1 MSLVNLRHRPPP
13 WHADLPTHS
22 ELLRTPFGK
31 SSTSYSFTQEAC
43 FETSLFTIFK
53 SGYLDIVSFHN
64 VCQTHPLVQHLASMI
79 APLSKIDFRS
89 IREHDKDWA
98 SIQSFPKHANL
109 LFLAVLFHYDCHLSA
124 AVRYLGGKY
133 LGGHRDV
140 ASIVQKLQPHVDQAT
155 IDVFQR
161 VMTQGCPA
169 HFNAE
174 TSRSNALDYLRH
186 GNSSSVSKHQHLV
199 EKALLKEYR
208 NNYAVPLPHW
218 VSRFLRHIFFT
229 PIHILDKPGRA
240 PRIVFDALK
249 LHQPSSKSVNTMTS
263 THTGCEM
270 DCAYGDVLLRLL
282 TRIWNL
288 RITYPAQDIVLHC
301 NDVKSCF
308 RQLKHHPDIV
318 GAFCHTLLD
327 SLWVPI
333 GLTFGSDFSPAS
345 WEPVRRTIEQLAR
358 GLFADTS
365 LRKKHRKYLDKLRWD
380 RSLGSSKRKVFV
392 PAKRDAKN
400 PGVLDENGVPFPTP
414 HDMFVDDDCYAEI
427 YLIARVEQAIAASI
441 EAIFIVLGDSD
452 LLSRQDPIS
461 WDKLFEMV
469 ISFSNK
475 ILGLDINTRQLDVG
489 PPAEFLQ
496 RTISKLQ
503 AFHSHRKAFTVS
515 EMTELVGL
523 LGYIASSCRWLR
535 HLLSHLYTSITAA
548 LQVNQAH
555 LISSSR
561 KFREAIKAARA
572 NDTFT
577 TDEPSSDVRSFAQSW
592 VARTVHRAQKKHYLN
607 ITAKLEL
614 QIILAALQEPKVS
627 KRCPIAH
634 LVDRVEDCQ
643 AHGDS
648 SLDAAGGFSLACR
661 FWWYHEWSDEIR
673 QLTLRFMRT
682 NKNGRLISINAL
694 EFATVIIN
702 YAAITL
708 YFRENEDPTNPFP
721 TALIFADNTTAES
734 WAIKGCKK
742 SPLGR
747 ALGRLLCAIL
757 INNPVGLALDRVST
771 HDNVIADKISRLK
784 SEKDSLKFFE
794 SLASSHPQLRTC
806 RRFIPS
812 PELIS
817 AISEALLQGNN
828 ADPLS
833 LNKLLLQNPGRFT
846 I

>member
-1 MSLVNLRHRPPP
+1 MLPIEVRSKNCFIANASTHPEKCRPVKFNPAAFGACYHLLSHEEFKKLQLTEPLIAGAAFPKSALPELKDFMVGNGNKKFIFCLVGISNLGPFGTPGLVSGAITDVTAAIVSASHQDGST
-13 WHADLPTHS
+13 WL
-22 ELLRTPFGK
+22 ELRTNYDSGLGPAIEAHMDKVKQYLPDAPPGCSIHPSPYITAVPLTDEEEESDEFRPAVAALLATLK
-31 SSTSYSFTQEAC
+31 SFQPTTQQPAE
-43 FETSLFTIFK
+43 
-53 SGYLDIVSFHN
+53 D
-64 VCQTHPLVQHLASMI
+64 
-79 APLSKIDFRS
+79 
-89 IREHDKDWA
+89 
-98 SIQSFPKHANL
+98 
-109 LFLAVLFHYDCHLSA
+109 
-124 AVRYLGGKY
+124 
-133 LGGHRDV
+133 
-140 ASIVQKLQPHVDQAT
+140 ASIVSNVVIPTAPTLQPSPPTASPTAT
-155 IDVFQR
+155 DKDSHEVE
-161 VMTQGCPA
+161 
-169 HFNAE
+169 E
-174 TSRSNALDYLRH
+174 TLT
-186 GNSSSVSKHQHLV
+186 K
-199 EKALLKEYR
+199 
-208 NNYAVPLPHW
+208 
-218 VSRFLRHIFFT
+218 F
-229 PIHILDKPGRA
+229 
-240 PRIVFDALK
+240 
-249 LHQPSSKSVNTMTS
+249 
-263 THTGCEM
+263 
-270 DCAYGDVLLRLL
+270 RLL
-282 TRIWNL
+282 LSRV
-288 RITYPAQDIVLHC
+288 DKGKV
-301 NDVKSCF
+301 V
-308 RQLKHHPDIV
+308 
-318 GAFCHTLLD
+318 
-327 SLWVPI
+327 
-333 GLTFGSDFSPAS
+333 
-345 WEPVRRTIEQLAR
+345 
-358 GLFADTS
+358 
-365 LRKKHRKYLDKLRWD
+365 DKLRWD
-380 RSLGSSKRKVFV
+380 RSLGSSRRKVFV

-414 HDMFVDDDCYAEI
+414 HDMFVDDDCYAEV
-427 YLIARVEQAIAASI
+427 YLIIRVEQAIAASI

-461 WDKLFEMV
+461 WDKLFEMI
-469 ISFSNK
+469 ISYFNK
-475 ILGLDINTRQLDVG
+475 ILGLNINTRQLDIG
-489 PPAEFLQ
+489 PPDEFLQ

-548 LQVNQAH
+548 LQVNQAY
-555 LISSSR
+555 LVSSSR

-572 NDTFT
+572 TDTFT
-577 TDEPSSDVRSFAQSW
+577 TEEPSSDVQSFAQSW

-607 ITAKLEL
+607 KTAKLEL
-614 QIILAALQEPKVS
+614 QLILAALQDPTVS

-661 FWWYHEWSDEIR
+661 FWWYHEWGDEIR

-721 TALIFADNTTAES
+721 TALVFADNTTAES
-734 WAIKGCKK
+734 SWAIKGCKN

-757 INNPVGLALDRVST
+757 INNPVGLSLDRVST
-771 HDNVIADKISRLK
+771 HANVIADKISRLK

-828 ADPLS
+828 ANPLS
-833 LNKLLLQNPGRFT
+833 LNKLLLQHPGRFT